1 MNYKMQFN
9 FNKIIDNKGNSKND
23 NKKKNF
29 LDFLYYKI
37 TCGKKAKFFKIYE
50 DFRMKIISEEHI
62 IRNHLNIYN
71 LLKITEKKRYKRRS
85 SYQLKDLINL
95 I

>member
-29 LDFLYYKI
+29 LDFLCYKI
-37 TCGKKAKFFKIYE
+37 TCGKKVKFFKIYE
-50 DFRMKIISEEHI
+50 DFRMKILSEEHI

-71 LLKITEKKRYKRRS
+71 LLKITE
-85 SYQLKDLINL
+85 
-95 I
+95 